1 MRNKSKKLSKL
12 ERERFSILTERM
24 DQCYMCGRKK
34 EHLHEIYFGN
44 KHRLL
49 SMKYGCVVPLCSTCH
64 NLVHN
69 NIDFDRNLKIQCQ
82 KKFQE
87 IYDEKFI
94 DIFKRNYL

>member
-1 MRNKSKKLSKL
+1 MRKKRSKIRNMEIK
-12 ERERFSILTERM
+12 RYSILTERM

>member
-1 MRNKSKKLSKL
+1 MRKKRSKIRNMEIK
-12 ERERFSILTERM
+12 RYSILTERM

-87 IYDEKFI
+87 IYNEKFI

>member
-1 MRNKSKKLSKL
+1 MKKKRSKVRNMEIK
-12 ERERFSILTERM
+12 RYSILTDNME
-24 DQCYMCGRKK
+24 QCYMCGRRKN
-34 EHLHEIYFGN
+34 HLHEIYFGN

-49 SMKYGCVVPLCSTCH
+49 SMKYGCVVPLCSACH

-87 IYDEKFI
+87 IYNEKFI